1 MNNDYELLYLA
12 KEDEQVEEIIS
23 RKYKNLIDKKV
34 RRYSDKNTEEEYR
47 NEALLTLHKAV
58 QNYKENVPFIIYL
71 NKCLTNSLR
80 TKSKEI
86 NTKKNII
93 SLSIE
98 YPRVYNKL
106 VSSDTNPE
114 IVLLREYNYRTLK
127 EKIIKKLTWEEEL
140 VLNLTEENYTPKEIA
155 QIIDNNQKNVY
166 NIIRRIRR
174 KVSNIVSNERKK
186 T

>member
-80 TKSKEI
+80 T
-86 NTKKNII
+86 
-93 SLSIE
+93 
-98 YPRVYNKL
+98 
-106 VSSDTNPE
+106 
-114 IVLLREYNYRTLK
+114 
-127 EKIIKKLTWEEEL
+127 
-140 VLNLTEENYTPKEIA
+140 
-155 QIIDNNQKNVY
+155 
-166 NIIRRIRR
+166 
-174 KVSNIVSNERKK
+174 
-186 T
+186 